1 MSSTRFARGW
11 AGAAFIALAALLA
24 SGNALAHDEKPSFV
38 ASWAAGHINPLP
50 EAILRFSN
58 QTVREVV
65 RASVGGELVRVR
77 IANTFGTET
86 LVIGEARIAL
96 SAGESTIVPR
106 SSRVLTFGGKRSVK
120 VYAGSPVLSDPVG
133 LDVKPMA
140 ELAVSLYLPGA
151 AAASTTT
158 LFQGS
163 SYVSLLPGNHSAAGE
178 LPSASALPA
187 WPFLSGINVSAK
199 GGEAIVAFADSA
211 TLTSEWPRFLA
222 ERVQSHH
229 STDHLGV
236 VSMALAG
243 NRMLHNSASPLGPSS
258 PNPQWGQS
266 LLARFDR
273 DVLGQAGVR
282 HVIVFIGLNDIAG
295 PGGFFPPSEAV
306 AVADLV
312 AGYRQLTARAREA
325 GLSIHAC
332 TLPPLEGNTSL
343 PGYDTP
349 ANEAKRREFNH
360 WIRTSGEFD
369 SVIDVDRILRDPSH
383 PSRLLPA
390 YDSGDHLHPNAA
402 GGRAIA
408 DAIDL
413 KDFR

>member
-1 MSSTRFARGW
+1 MSSTRSARGW

-187 WPFLSGINVSAK
+187 WPFLSGGRVHAGRVCRRSAQR
-199 GGEAIVAFADSA
+199 S
-211 TLTSEWPRFLA
+211 PR
-222 ERVQSHH
+222 
-229 STDHLGV
+229 
-236 VSMALAG
+236 
-243 NRMLHNSASPLGPSS
+243 
-258 PNPQWGQS
+258 
-266 LLARFDR
+266 
-273 DVLGQAGVR
+273 
-282 HVIVFIGLNDIAG
+282 
-295 PGGFFPPSEAV
+295 
-306 AVADLV
+306 
-312 AGYRQLTARAREA
+312 
-325 GLSIHAC
+325 
-332 TLPPLEGNTSL
+332 
-343 PGYDTP
+343 
-349 ANEAKRREFNH
+349 
-360 WIRTSGEFD
+360 
-369 SVIDVDRILRDPSH
+369 
-383 PSRLLPA
+383 SRL
-390 YDSGDHLHPNAA
+390 
-402 GGRAIA
+402 R
-408 DAIDL
+408 
-413 KDFR
+413 